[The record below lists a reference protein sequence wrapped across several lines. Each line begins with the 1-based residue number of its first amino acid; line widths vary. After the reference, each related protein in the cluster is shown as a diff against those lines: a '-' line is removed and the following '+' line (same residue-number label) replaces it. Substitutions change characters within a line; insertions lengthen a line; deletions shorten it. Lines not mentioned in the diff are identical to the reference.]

1 MIFKNIKRI
10 GLIVSLSIL
19 SISTIFSQNTF
30 RINYDVDMQDIVG
43 GLVESPGGNYVLSGL
58 NMSLLPYGSI
68 SEIDQTG
75 NIVWAKSYVAS
86 LTTVFSDLQNTAAGG
101 YMAPGSSDSDLM
113 LMETNAAGV
122 VSWAKK
128 YNKSNSSG
136 ESASRVKELSGGG
149 YIVAGSLSDFNTG
162 SVQLDSTNIFIMK
175 TDATGN
181 LLWNKALT
189 ISTAFDNDHYVNDV
203 VEVADGYI
211 FVGSISENATTE
223 DDSDALIFKTDVNGN
238 IQWFRKF
245 GDAAQF
251 ESLKSARILSSG
263 KVLIGGSIDGKFFLM
278 RTDINGNVEWSSGY
292 KTTNLLGADNAETFD
307 AFETSDGNYAVV
319 GMFVEFNLPPV
330 IGNFLVK
337 INSGTGNIMFE
348 KFFAG
353 TGLSALLPRG
363 MQTGDGGYNIT
374 MTSQEFTGFE
384 YHMVKTDANG
394 NTLDPTCVPGTVSF
408 ANSAYTPSYV
418 AVVPG
423 EFSGTS
429 ESSFVP
435 VVSNI
440 TPTRVVQCITCTA
453 PDPTVSASPTTICA
467 GSNSTISASGS
478 GLGATYNIYSDA
490 GGTVFVSTT
499 ATPVAPVSTTTYY
512 VQADLGGC
520 TSNLI
525 PVTVTVTASP
535 TATVSGGGTIC
546 TGQAIPDVSIAL
558 TGTGPWNVTYTDGTS
573 SFSITTGSSP
583 YTISGGG
590 DGTYTITAV
599 SDATCTGTDSGSATI
614 LTNTLPTVV
623 ANSAPGTTICT
634 GDQITLTGSGA
645 TSYSW
650 TGGATDGVA
659 FTPSAITYT
668 VTGTDVN
675 SCQNTDQVTIV
686 INALPNVV
694 ANSTATNVCTGDQ
707 ITLTGSGA
715 TSYTWTGGASDGTAF
730 TPISTTYTVTG
741 TDGNGCQNTDD
752 IAITVNS
759 LPTISIA
766 GTTSICDGDNTDL
779 TASGATSYAWSP
791 STGLSATTG
800 AIVTATPAADITYT
814 VTGTDVNSCVNSTTV
829 SIVVNALPTVVANVS
844 PSATVCTGSTITL
857 SGSGATSYT
866 WDLGVT
872 DGAFFSPVSTETY
885 TVTGIDGNNC
895 SNTDQ
900 ITVTVVPPPVAEIN
914 GTTSGS
920 VTACSNEMTT
930 LTITPAGGTYLWST
944 GATTQSIDVM
954 PTSNTNYTATVTI
967 GSCSDGTD
975 FTVTV
980 NTAPTGSVS
989 GSGNNLVCT
998 GTNDTLTVAGGTTYL
1013 WNTTETTA
1021 SIVVTPIANTNYT
1034 VVVYD
1039 ANNCTDTLTYSA
1051 AVNPLPTISIT
1062 GTDTICSGT
1071 STTLSG
1077 NGGIGYV
1084 WSTTETTQTVTVS
1097 PSLNTTY
1104 TVTGTDGNG
1113 CQNTDQV
1120 VVVVMAPPSAA
1131 ITGDTITCT
1140 GQAVTL
1146 TAAGGNNYVWNTGET
1161 TQIVTVSPGTTTT
1174 YTVVAFVGTCTDT
1187 ANYTVNVTAPPNV
1200 SVGADTAIIIGQSFT
1215 LNATGASE
1223 YSWIPPNDGIDA
1235 SELNTSNPTA
1245 SPEESITYCVVGEQ
1259 YGCVD
1264 TACINVEVVIDCGK
1278 IFVPNAFSPN
1288 GDNNNDC
1295 LKVYSNCLETMT
1307 LRVYARWGELVFE
1320 TTDIEGCWDGTFKGQ
1335 ELNTATFAF
1344 VLEYTLIDGTSDV
1357 LKGNVSL
1364 IK

>member
-19 SISTIFSQNTF
+19 SISTTFSQNTF
-30 RINYDVDMQDIVG
+30 RINYDVDLQDIVG

-58 NMSLLPYGSI
+58 NMNLLPYGSI

-86 LTTVFSDLQNTAAGG
+86 LTTMFSDLQNTAAGG
-101 YMAPGSSDSDLM
+101 YMAPGSADDELM
-113 LMETNAAGV
+113 LVETNATGV
-122 VSWAKK
+122 VTWAKK
-128 YNKSNSSG
+128 YNKSSSSG
-136 ESASRVKELSGGG
+136 ESATRVKELSGGG

-181 LLWNKALT
+181 LLWSKALT
-189 ISTAFDNDHYVNDV
+189 ITTAFDNDHYVTDV
-203 VEVADGYI
+203 AEVADGYI
-211 FVGSISENATTE
+211 FVGSVSENATTE
-223 DDSDALIFKTDVNGN
+223 DDSDALIFKTDLNGN
-238 IQWFRKF
+238 IQWFKKF
-245 GDAAQF
+245 GDTGVF
-251 ESLKSARILSSG
+251 ESLKSARTLPSG
-263 KVLIGGSIDGKFFLM
+263 EVLVSGSVDGSFLIM
-278 RTDINGNVEWSSGY
+278 RVNSAGTVTWLNAFDTSNF
-292 KTTNLLGADNAETFD
+292 LGADNAESFD
-307 AFETSDGNYAVV
+307 AFETLDGNYAVA
-319 GMFVEFNLPPV
+319 GMFVEFNVPPV
-330 IGNFLVK
+330 IGTFLVK
-337 INSGTGNIMFE
+337 INSTSGAIMFE
-348 KFFAG
+348 RFFAG
-353 TGLSALLPRG
+353 GGLSTLLPRG
-363 MQTGDGGYNIT
+363 MRTSDGGYNIT

-394 NTLDPTCVPGTVSF
+394 NTLDPACVPNSISF
-408 ANSAYTPSYV
+408 SNSGYTPSFT
-418 AVVPG
+418 AIVPG
-423 EFSGTS
+423 EFTGTTA
-429 ESSFVP
+429 SSFTP

-440 TPTRVVQCITCTA
+440 SPTRVVQCITCSA
-453 PDPTVSASPTTICA
+453 PDPTVSASPTTVCA
-467 GSNSTISASGS
+467 GSNSTITASGS
-478 GLGATYNIYSDA
+478 GGGATYNIYSDA
-490 GGTVFVSTT
+490 GGTTFVSTT
-499 ATPVAPVSTTTYY
+499 ATPVAPVTTTTYY

-525 PVTVTVTASP
+525 PVTITVTASP

-546 TGQAIPDVSIAL
+546 AGQSIPNVSIAL
-558 TGTGPWNVTYTDGTS
+558 TGTGPWNVTYTDGSS
-573 SFSITTGSSP
+573 SFSITTNSSP
-583 YTISGGG
+583 YVISGGA
-590 DGTYTITAV
+590 DGTYTVTAV
-599 SDATCTGTDSGSATI
+599 SDATCTGTDSGSASIT
-614 LTNTLPTVV
+614 TNALPTVV
-623 ANSAPGTTICT
+623 ANSAPGTTVCA

-645 TSYSW
+645 SSYTW
-650 TGGATDGVA
+650 NNGVTDGVA

-668 VTGTDVN
+668 VTGTDGN
-675 SCQNTDQVTIV
+675 SCQNTDQVTIT
-686 INALPNVV
+686 INALPTVV
-694 ANSTATNVCTGDQ
+694 ANSTATNVCAGDQITLTGSGASSYSWDNSVTDNVAFTPTSTSYTVTGTDGNGCQNTDVIAITVNALPTVIANSAPSATVCAGDQ

-715 TSYTWTGGASDGTAF
+715 TSYSWDLGVTNGVAF

-741 TDGNGCQNTDD
+741 TDGNNCTNTDQ
-752 IAITVNS
+752 
-759 LPTISIA
+759 IS
-766 GTTSICDGDNTDL
+766 
-779 TASGATSYAWSP
+779 
-791 STGLSATTG
+791 
-800 AIVTATPAADITYT
+800 V
-814 VTGTDVNSCVNSTTV
+814 
-829 SIVVNALPTVVANVS
+829 VVNPLPTVVANAL
-844 PSATVCTGSTITL
+844 PSTTVCTGSSITL
-857 SGSGATSYT
+857 SGSGAASYS

-872 DGAFFSPVSTETY
+872 DGASFIPASTDTY
-885 TVTGIDGNNC
+885 TVTGTDGNGC
-895 SNTDQ
+895 QNTDQ
-900 ITVTVVPPPVAEIN
+900 ITVTVVPPPVAAIN
-914 GTTSGS
+914 GTTSGT

-954 PTSNTNYTATVTI
+954 PTSTTNYTATVTI

-975 FTVTV
+975 YTVTV
-980 NTAPTGSVS
+980 NTAPTGAVS
-989 GSGNNLVCT
+989 GTGNNLVCT
-998 GTNDTLTVAGGTTYL
+998 GTNDTLTAAGGTTYL
-1013 WNTTETTA
+1013 WNTTETTP
-1021 SIVVTPIANTNYT
+1021 SIVVTPTANTDYT

-1039 ANNCTDTLTYSA
+1039 ANNCTDTLTYSV

-1062 GTDTICSGT
+1062 GIDTICSGT

-1084 WSTTETTQTVTVS
+1084 WSTAETTQAISVT
-1097 PSLNTTY
+1097 PTLNTTY

-1140 GQAVTL
+1140 GQAVSL

-1161 TQIVTVSPGTTTT
+1161 TQIISVSPGTTTT

-1187 ANYTVNVTAPPNV
+1187 ANYIVNVTSPPNV
-1200 SVGADTAIIIGQSFT
+1200 SVGADTSIIIGSSFT
-1215 LNATGASE
+1215 LYATGATE
-1223 YSWIPPNDGIDA
+1223 YSWIAPNDGIDA
-1235 SELNTSNPTA
+1235 GDLNSSSAFA
-1245 SPEESITYCVVGEQ
+1245 SPEESITYCVIGEQ

-1288 GDNNNDC
+1288 NDNNNDC

-1307 LRVYARWGELVFE
+1307 LRIYARWGELVFE
-1320 TTDIEGCWDGTFKGQ
+1320 TTDIEGCWDGTYKGQ